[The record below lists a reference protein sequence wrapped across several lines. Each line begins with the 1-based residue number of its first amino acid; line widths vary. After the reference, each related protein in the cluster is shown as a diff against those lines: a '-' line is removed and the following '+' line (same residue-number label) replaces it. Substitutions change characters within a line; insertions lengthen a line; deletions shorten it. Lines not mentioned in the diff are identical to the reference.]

1 MSKDRITL
9 TIPCRAEYAKTVRMT
24 ASALV
29 GRAGATYDDL
39 DDVRIAAEEVFV
51 YACDHAGQ
59 DSEVAMVF
67 ELDDGGVD
75 INVRLEEAS
84 RSLDEDVERRTAYAT
99 FILQSVSDHFELS
112 SDLDGS
118 YLKVTK
124 RFAQEPDDAEG

>member
-1 MSKDRITL
+1 MSRDRVTL
-9 TIPCRAEYAKTVRMT
+9 TVPCRAEYAKTVRMT
-24 ASALV
+24 AAALV

-51 YACDHAGQ
+51 YACDHADQ
-59 DSEVAMVF
+59 DSELAMVF
-67 ELDDGGVD
+67 DLDDEGVD
-75 INVRLEEAS
+75 IQVRLEGAA

-124 RFAQEPDDAEG
+124 RFLQEPDDAEA

>member
-1 MSKDRITL
+1 MPRDRITL
-9 TIPCRAEYAKTVRMT
+9 TVPCRAEYAKTVRMT

-51 YACDHAGQ
+51 YACDHVEEGS
-59 DSEVAMVF
+59 DVAMHF
-67 ELDDGGVD
+67 ELDETGVD
-75 INVRLEEAS
+75 IQVRLEGAS
-84 RSLDEDVERRTAYAT
+84 RSLDEEVERRTAYAT

-118 YLKVTK
+118 YLQVTK
-124 RFAQEPDDAEG
+124 RFSQEPVDGES